1 MTIPAGWTSVPLGD
15 LVEAARPRANPG
27 DADGLRFIGM
37 DHVESQTM
45 RLLGTVAASTMKSA
59 AVRFEPGDVLYGRLR
74 PYLNKVFR
82 PDFAGLG
89 SAEFIVMTPSA
100 RIDGD
105 YLRYVLNSGDFVR
118 FASQSNTGDRPR
130 VDFKQISD
138 YPVPLPSV
146 ADQVQIVR
154 LIEQQLSRI
163 HAANEDLLRVQHAVR
178 ILRQSVAM
186 AATSGQL
193 VSHRAELGSQYETAD
208 EYVRRLAD
216 TGAVRRR
223 RERMPWI
230 APTETLPEGW
240 TWARLTDLGEL
251 DRGKS
256 RHRPRNDPR
265 LYGGPYP
272 FVQTGDVRRSRG
284 AIRHHSQTYNEA
296 GLAQSRLW
304 PAGTLCITIA
314 ANIAETA
321 ILTYPACF
329 PDSVAGFISFG
340 EQATTRWVQVCLL
353 AMKQRLWQLA
363 PATAQ
368 KNINLGTLEAIALP
382 LPPPQEQISIVA
394 EVDRF
399 MSLAEF
405 LEDQAASALMRSR
418 GLRASVL
425 GWALSTPVGNPS

>member
-1 MTIPAGWTSVPLGD
+1 MTDLPQGWTSAPLGD
-15 LVEAARPRANPG
+15 LVEVARPRVNPG
-27 DADGLRFIGM
+27 NADGLRFIGM

-45 RLLGTVAASTMKSA
+45 RLLGTVPASTMKSA
-59 AVRFEPGDVLYGRLR
+59 AVRFESGDVLYGRLR

-105 YLRYVLNSGDFVR
+105 YLRYVLNSVDFVR
-118 FASQSNTGDRPR
+118 FASQLNTGDRPR
-130 VDFKQISD
+130 VDFRQIRD
-138 YPVPLPSV
+138 YRVPLPGLV
-146 ADQVQIVR
+146 DQVRIVE
-154 LIEQQLSRI
+154 LIEQQASRI
-163 HAANEDLLRVQHAVR
+163 HAANEYLYRVLHAVR
-178 ILRQSVAM
+178 VLRQSVAL
-186 AATSGQL
+186 AATAGQL
-193 VSHRAELGSQYETAD
+193 VPCDAELESRYETAD

-216 TGAVRRR
+216 ARAGRRR
-223 RERMPWI
+223 RRRTPWI
-230 APTETLPEGW
+230 APTTPLPLGW
-240 TWARLTDLGEL
+240 TWARLTDLGDL

-265 LYGGPYP
+265 LYGGEFP
-272 FVQTGDVRRSRG
+272 FVQTGDIRRSRG

-304 PAGTLCITIA
+304 PTGTLCITIA

-329 PDSVAGFISFG
+329 PDSVAGFISS
-340 EQATTRWVQVCLL
+340 EEATTRWVQVCLL
-353 AMKQRLWQLA
+353 GMKQRLWRLA

-382 LPPPQEQISIVA
+382 LPPPQEQIRIVA
-394 EVDRF
+394 EVDRL
-399 MSLAEF
+399 MSLAEV

-425 GWALSTPVGNPS
+425 HYALSTPVGTPR